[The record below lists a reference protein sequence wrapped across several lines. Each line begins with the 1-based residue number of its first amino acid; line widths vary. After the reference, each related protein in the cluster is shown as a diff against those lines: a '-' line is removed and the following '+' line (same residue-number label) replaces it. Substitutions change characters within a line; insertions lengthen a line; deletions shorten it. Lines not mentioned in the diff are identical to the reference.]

1 MKTYGYLTFGTFALA
16 VGLAATMMLG
26 CSKKEAEQEPV
37 VTVQV
42 AKAERGEIKQIIRN
56 QGVLFAR
63 NQAAITPKIVA
74 PVRTF
79 YVNRGSRVHTGQLL
93 AVLENRDLAASEV
106 ENKGTFEQAQ
116 ATYGL
121 ETSSALP
128 EEWQKA
134 EYDLKT
140 AKEAYDAEQKVY
152 DSRRI
157 LYQEGAMPRKDFD
170 QSAVSLIQAK
180 AQYEIAQRHVA
191 ALESA
196 GKKDQLKSAK
206 GQLTSAEGKYAGAAA
221 QLAYSEIHSPIDGV
235 VTDRPVYPGETPAA
249 GTPLLIIMDT
259 SSVIARTHIP
269 QEEAAVLKIGDT
281 ATLTASSDVQA
292 TGKVTLIS
300 PALDPN
306 STTVEV
312 WIEAPNPE
320 GRLRPGTSMTLEIL
334 ARTIKDAIVVPA
346 PALLKTPDGGNAV
359 MIVKADRA
367 HQVGV
372 KTGIREGDRL
382 QITEGIVEGD
392 SVIVTGAYGLPDN
405 TKVKIAEA
413 APAEKTD
420 KPASPDKPTSD
431 NGKD

>member
-1 MKTYGYLTFGTFALA
+1 M
-16 VGLAATMMLG
+16 
-26 CSKKEAEQEPV
+26 
-37 VTVQV
+37 QV
-42 AKAERGEIKQIIRN
+42 AKAERGEIRQIIHN
-56 QGVLFAR
+56 EGVLFAR

-79 YVNRGSRVHTGQLL
+79 YVNRGSRVHQGQLL
-93 AVLENRDLAASEV
+93 AVLENRDLAAAEV

-116 ATYGL
+116 AAYGL
-121 ETSSALP
+121 ETQSALP

-170 QSAVSLIQAK
+170 QSAVSLIQVK
-180 AQYEIAQRHVA
+180 AQYEIAQRHLT
-191 ALESA
+191 ALEAA

-206 GQLTSAEGKYAGAAA
+206 GQLTSAEGKYAGATA
-221 QLAYSEIHSPIDGV
+221 QLAYSEIRSPIDGV

-269 QEEAAVLKIGDT
+269 QEEAAVLKLGDT
-281 ATLTASSDVQA
+281 ATLTSSGDIQA
-292 TGKVTLIS
+292 NGKITLIS

-312 WIEAPNPE
+312 WIEAPNPD
-320 GRLRPGTSMTLEIL
+320 GRLRPGTGMKLEIL
-334 ARTIKDAIVVPA
+334 ARNLKDAIVVPA
-346 PALLKTPDGGNAV
+346 PALLKTPDGGSAV
-359 MIVKADRA
+359 MIVKDGRA
-367 HQVGV
+367 HQVAV
-372 KTGIREGDRL
+372 KTGIRESDRL
-382 QITEGIVEGD
+382 QITEGITEGD
-392 SVIVTGAYGLPDN
+392 SVIVSGGYGLPDN
-405 TKVKIAEA
+405 TKVKLAEE
-413 APAEKTD
+413 APSSDKAD
-420 KPASPDKPTSD
+420 KPAASDKPSSD
-431 NGKD
+431 KD